1 MGSRRRRSKT
11 PSVASGARRDAAR
24 LAALTFFLDYQIGRY
39 VVAEVLRAA
48 SARVEVHIDHFPMS
62 APDTEWI
69 PPVAEREWVL
79 ITKDQHIHRNMLER
93 ETYRDAGLRG
103 FVVTGDNMSGP
114 DLAALL
120 VRCLPGMARRAAG
133 RSGPLLFAISRYG
146 TFSKLI

>member
-1 MGSRRRRSKT
+1 MSRRRPSKT

-24 LAALTFFLDYQIGRY
+24 LAALTFFLDYQIGRH
-39 VVAEVLRAA
+39 VVADALRAA
-48 SARVEVHIDHFPMS
+48 GAHVEVHIDHFPMN

-69 PPVAEREWVL
+69 PQVAARDWVL

-103 FVVTGDNMSGP
+103 FVATGDNMSGP

-120 VRCLPGMARRAAG
+120 VRCLPAMMRRVARQP
-133 RSGPLLFAISRYG
+133 GPLLFAISRYG
-146 TFSKLI
+146 VFSRLI

>member
-1 MGSRRRRSKT
+1 MSRRRPSKT
-11 PSVASGARRDAAR
+11 PSAASGARRDAAR
-24 LAALTFFLDYQIGRY
+24 LSAPTFFLDYQIGRY
-39 VVAEVLRAA
+39 VVADALRAVG
-48 SARVEVHIDHFPMS
+48 ARAEVHIDHFPMN

-69 PPVAEREWVL
+69 PQVAQREWVL

-103 FVVTGDNMSGP
+103 FVVTGDNMNGQ

-120 VRCLPGMARRAAG
+120 LRRLPGMTRRAVG

-146 TFSKLI
+146 IFRKLI